1 MEENKQCPY
10 CGETIKASAKKCRYC
25 EEWLAPA
32 SISHANP
39 VLEETDSH
47 IEMKPVMRTDYSW
60 YSIACWVLVF
70 IAILS
75 GLKDLPVHGSGF
87 ISSIAVWTPRWLLP
101 LCEGCLTIYIAW
113 GLGILCREKGLKNEW
128 IFPCWIG
135 LIAIVSLLALWD
147 PDEIDNIFIGI
158 LAILLTVVILVIQ
171 ATIGIITIKRDSPL
185 LGIMLI
191 VSMVTNLLS
200 YTIGNMVGDTMSF
213 VSVLIVCLVDIC
225 LYKIWGHVFEM
236 VNKVGEP
243 SEDAQ

>member
-1 MEENKQCPY
+1 MEETKQCPY
-10 CGETIKASAKKCRYC
+10 CGETIKVSAKKCRHC
-25 EEWLAPA
+25 GEWLTTAPV
-32 SISHANP
+32 SHTIP
-39 VLEETDSH
+39 VSEEADLH
-47 IEMKPVMRTDYSW
+47 IERESVARTDYSW
-60 YSIACWVLVF
+60 YSIACWALVF

-87 ISSIAVWTPRWLLP
+87 VSSIAAWIPRWLLT

-135 LIAIVSLLALWD
+135 LIAIASLLALWD

-171 ATIGIITIKRDSPL
+171 ATIGIIAIKRASPL

-191 VSMVTNLLS
+191 VSMAADLLS
-200 YTIGNMVGDTMSF
+200 DTIGDMVGDTMSF
-213 VSVLIVCLVDIC
+213 VSVLMVCLVDIC
-225 LYKIWGHVFEM
+225 LYKIWGHVFET
-236 VNKVGEP
+236 VNEVGEP